1 MIIIQ
6 NVDNKKTTEYRTTF
20 LNITKRNAATQPT
33 TKGTN
38 KRPPLTFG
46 TPKKR

>member
-20 LNITKRNAATQPT
+20 FNITKRNAATQPT